1 MDEDDQGARFRRAAG
16 GNDMSA
22 ESVVVRVE
30 TAGNPPAF
38 PASQAQARFLPVDLV
53 RGFVMVVMAID
64 HVRDML
70 GAARFNPTDLTQTT
84 PALFFTRWITHL
96 CAPAFILLA
105 GAGAFLSRKPRGA
118 LSRFL
123 LTRGLW
129 LIVVEM
135 TVVKFGWA
143 FNLDLHATVLQV
155 IWAIGWS
162 MIALAGLV
170 WLPLPIVGLFG
181 AAMIASHNLFDGIV
195 AGPLFRG
202 TPPDLVFVGTL
213 RDCLVSFLHQFNPPI
228 IYPVV
233 PWIGV
238 IAVGYALGP
247 VLLLEP
253 VRRSRALIALGA
265 ALCIGFI
272 LVRGLNGYGDPQ
284 PWAHQRTSLFTAMSF
299 LNTTKYP
306 PSLDYLLMTL
316 GPVLL
321 MVAAAEKLRGPLASA
336 LAVFGRVPFF
346 FYVLHIYLIH
356 AAALAL
362 GIWTGIGVEPLL
374 TNWPRFPRS
383 FGISLA
389 GVYLAWLLVL
399 VALYPACRWFARVKA
414 ARREWWLG
422 YL

>member
-1 MDEDDQGARFRRAAG
+1 
-16 GNDMSA
+16 MSA
-22 ESVVVRVE
+22 EAIVVQGE
-30 TAGNPPAF
+30 TAGNPPAS
-38 PASQAQARFLPVDLV
+38 PASPAQLRFLPVDVV

-105 GAGAFLSRKPRGA
+105 GTGAFLSRKPRGE

-123 LTRGLW
+123 LTRGFW
-129 LIVVEM
+129 LIVIEL

-143 FNLDLHATVLQV
+143 FNLDPSQTILQV

-181 AAMIASHNLFDGIV
+181 AAMIASHNLFDGIT

-202 TPPDLVFVGTL
+202 TPPVFVGTL
-213 RDCLVSFLHQFNPPI
+213 RDCLVSFLHQFNPPV
-228 IYPVV
+228 IYPVI

-253 VRRSRALIALGA
+253 ARRRRALIALGA
-265 ALCIGFI
+265 ALCVGFL

-284 PWAHQRTSLFTAMSF
+284 PWAHQRSSLYTAMSF

-316 GPVLL
+316 GPILL
-321 MVAAAEKLRGPLASA
+321 LLAAAEKLRGPLASA
-336 LAVFGRVPFF
+336 LTVFGRVPFF
-346 FYVLHIYLIH
+346 FYVLHLYLIH

-374 TNWPRFPRS
+374 TDWPRFPRS
-383 FGISLA
+383 FGIPLA

-399 VALYPACRWFARVKA
+399 AALYPACSWFARLKA
-414 ARREWWLG
+414 TRRDWWLG

>member
-1 MDEDDQGARFRRAAG
+1 MARGCGDERESSGRALQACG
-16 GNDMSA
+16 RGNDMSA
-22 ESVVVRVE
+22 EAVVVQVE

-38 PASQAQARFLPVDLV
+38 PASPAQPRFLPVDLV

-70 GAARFNPTDLTQTT
+70 GAARFDPTDLTQTT
-84 PALFFTRWITHL
+84 PALFFTRLITHL

-129 LIVVEM
+129 LLVIEI

-143 FNLDLHATVLQV
+143 FNLDPYQTILQV

-162 MIALAGLV
+162 VHAAAGLL

-181 AAMIASHNLFDGIV
+181 AAMIASHNLFDGIA
-195 AGPLFRG
+195 AGPLIRG
-202 TPPDLVFVGTL
+202 TPPVFVGTL

-228 IYPVV
+228 IYPVI

-253 VRRSRALIALGA
+253 ALRRRALIALGSGPF
-265 ALCIGFI
+265 LR
-272 LVRGLNGYGDPQ
+272 VR
-284 PWAHQRTSLFTAMSF
+284 
-299 LNTTKYP
+299 
-306 PSLDYLLMTL
+306 
-316 GPVLL
+316 
-321 MVAAAEKLRGPLASA
+321 
-336 LAVFGRVPFF
+336 
-346 FYVLHIYLIH
+346 
-356 AAALAL
+356 
-362 GIWTGIGVEPLL
+362 
-374 TNWPRFPRS
+374 
-383 FGISLA
+383 
-389 GVYLAWLLVL
+389 
-399 VALYPACRWFARVKA
+399 
-414 ARREWWLG
+414 
-422 YL
+422 